1 MMFKLT
7 EEEKNFHINFSPLYV
22 VIAMILLMFWANDV
36 QSQEIEEVVVIG
48 TTIYE
53 SESDPSTDVNV
64 LETIMPSA
72 TTSGG
77 YGAFMGYNER
87 GTQTI
92 HTTIFRNGV
101 PANDAGSGWYDFG
114 HDFATGNE
122 TVKIVNG
129 PTSVLYGSGSLG
141 GAIFITDDL
150 QDGSVIRAGSSTFVS
165 HTMNGMN
172 LTYFDADNDSVRTD
186 NDEKDGYNN
195 ISLKGQKEFGD
206 WKVNVSGT
214 TYEYDYDNCY
224 TASFSQ
230 TNDCVQSGNKGTY
243 Q

>member
-1 MMFKLT
+1 M
-7 EEEKNFHINFSPLYV
+7 
-22 VIAMILLMFWANDV
+22 
-36 QSQEIEEVVVIG
+36 
-48 TTIYE
+48 
-53 SESDPSTDVNV
+53 
-64 LETIMPSA
+64 
-72 TTSGG
+72 
-77 YGAFMGYNER
+77 
-87 GTQTI
+87 
-92 HTTIFRNGV
+92 
-101 PANDAGSGWYDFG
+101 
-114 HDFATGNE
+114 FATGNE

-214 TYEYDYDNCY
+214 TYEYDYDNLRLL
-224 TASFSQ
+224 
-230 TNDCVQSGNKGTY
+230 
-243 Q
+243 